1 MGTGESKLQFSMTDE
16 QVMLQALLERFVAE
30 RYSSGQRA
38 AYRAAAHG
46 YSLENWAQLAELGVL
61 GAPFDVEYGGL
72 GGGADATIVLMEAL
86 GRSLVAEPVLE
97 QVILPG
103 RLIEQAHARVQAQRW
118 LPRLIGGETRVALAH
133 FEQSTGCQPETVES
147 VARHGT
153 AGNLLDGEK
162 TFVPAGAGADTYIVS
177 ARRGDGSSSELGFY
191 LVRANAPGLTVRPY
205 RLVDGSMACTLTLRA
220 TPAFEMLDCSVE
232 AFLRAMDDA
241 RTAACAEMLGIMS
254 TLFDATLEYVRN
266 RRQFG
271 APLGTFQ
278 VIQHRLADLY
288 VRLEQS
294 RSQLYRAALSEPADR
309 PAAVAAMKSYISAA
323 AIEMGEQCIH
333 LHGGMGMA
341 DEVAIGHGHKR
352 ILVLATLLGD
362 ADDELQRFAKLA
374 S

>member
-16 QVMLQALLERFVAE
+16 QVMLQALLERFVTE
-30 RYSSGQRA
+30 RYGSGQRA
-38 AYRAAAHG
+38 TYRAAAHG
-46 YSLENWAQLAELGVL
+46 YSLENWAQLADLGVL
-61 GAPFDVEYGGL
+61 GAAFEVEYGGL
-72 GGGADATIVLMEAL
+72 GGGSDATMVLMETL
-86 GRSLVAEPVLE
+86 GRGLVAEPVLE
-97 QVILPG
+97 QVVLPG
-103 RLIEQAHARVQAQRW
+103 RLIGQAHARAQAQRW
-118 LPRLIGGETRVALAH
+118 LPRLIGGETHVALAH
-133 FEQSTGCQPETVES
+133 FEQSTGGHLDTVETV
-147 VARHGT
+147 ARS
-153 AGNLLDGEK
+153 APPGNVLDGEK
-162 TFVPAGAGADTYIVS
+162 TFVPAGAGADIYLVS
-177 ARRGDGSSSELGFY
+177 ARAGDGNSSELGFY
-191 LVRANAPGLTVRPY
+191 LVRANAPGLTARPY
-205 RLVDGSMACTLTLRA
+205 RLVDGSMACTLSLRA
-220 TPAFEMLDCSVE
+220 TPALEMLDCGAE

-241 RTAACAEMLGIMS
+241 RIAAGAEMLGIMS
-254 TLFDATLEYVRN
+254 TLFDATLEHVRN
-266 RRQFG
+266 RKQFG
-271 APLGTFQ
+271 APLGAFQ